1 MVFYDDSIENIIGA
15 KKVGLNTVHVKS
27 ILGIEESFKDIFGY

>member
-1 MVFYDDSIENIIGA
+1 MVFYDDSIDNIIGA

-27 ILGIEESFKDIFGY
+27 IFDIKESFKDIFGS